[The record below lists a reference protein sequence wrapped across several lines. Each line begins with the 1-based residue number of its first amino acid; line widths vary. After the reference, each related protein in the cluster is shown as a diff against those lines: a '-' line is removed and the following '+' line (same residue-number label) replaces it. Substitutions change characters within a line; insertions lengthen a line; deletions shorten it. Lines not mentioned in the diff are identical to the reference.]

1 MPDPNA
7 HDDTVGRHGPAR
19 LLAERAIAA
28 QNAGDEAEADRL
40 FAEAARIDP
49 DAVTAALDAAVVQSP
64 AAATRPQNDDEIA
77 AMSRTVEPHSDAPD
91 RTNIGGSGSGA
102 DQQGI

>member
-7 HDDTVGRHGPAR
+7 HNDTVGRHGPAR
-19 LLAERAIAA
+19 LMAERAIAA

-49 DAVTAALDAAVVQSP
+49 DAVTAALDSAVVQSP
-64 AAATRPQNDDEIA
+64 AAIPPAQNDAELA
-77 AMSRTVEPHSDAPD
+77 AMSRTVEPHADAPD
-91 RTNIGGSGSGA
+91 RANIGGSGSGA
-102 DQQGI
+102 DNQGT